1 MRKIQT
7 PGLRCC
13 GGENAE
19 GEACTG
25 AMDVAGVLL
34 GREVL
39 PRQDAIYALRTE
51 AGTAE
56 QGLMHT
62 NWPKAVC
69 GCYDKDSKPGSA
81 IWAYRAAFELVGP
94 EGETIHVGVGKMAVF
109 QGD

>member
-1 MRKIQT
+1 M
-7 PGLRCC
+7 LR
-13 GGENAE
+13 EKLI
-19 GEACTG
+19 G

-39 PRQDAIYALRTE
+39 PRQGAIYALRTE